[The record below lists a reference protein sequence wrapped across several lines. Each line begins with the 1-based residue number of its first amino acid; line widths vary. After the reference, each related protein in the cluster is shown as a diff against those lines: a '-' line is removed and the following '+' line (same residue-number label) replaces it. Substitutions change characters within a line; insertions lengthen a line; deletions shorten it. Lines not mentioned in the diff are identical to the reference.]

1 MLIIETGVP
10 PRWYIPPGDVRWD
23 RLTHRPH
30 HTTCQYKGLAHY
42 WTVDDTE
49 PPLSGVEL
57 PRTATRDR
65 EPVGLIGIPDDDP
78 AVQLLINDAPAHHKN
93 AG

>member
-1 MLIIETGVP
+1 
-10 PRWYIPPGDVRWD
+10 
-23 RLTHRPH
+23 
-30 HTTCQYKGLAHY
+30 
-42 WTVDDTE
+42 
-49 PPLSGVEL
+49 VEL

>member
-1 MLIIETGVP
+1 VLIIETGVP

-23 RLTHRPH
+23 RLTHSPH
-30 HTTCQYKGLAHY
+30 HLPVQGPGSLLDGRRHRTAL
-42 WTVDDTE
+42 V
-49 PPLSGVEL
+49 GVEL